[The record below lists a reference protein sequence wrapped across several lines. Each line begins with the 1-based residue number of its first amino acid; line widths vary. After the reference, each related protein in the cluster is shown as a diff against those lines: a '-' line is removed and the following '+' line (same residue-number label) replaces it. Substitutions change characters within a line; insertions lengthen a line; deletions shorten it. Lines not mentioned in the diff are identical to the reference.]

1 MGGVSVTALQALAVA
16 LVCCSFSEAGSQPV
30 VDLGYSINQATLNV
44 GGQKP
49 IGSSITYFMPRL

>member
-1 MGGVSVTALQALAVA
+1 VTALQALAVA

-44 GGQKP
+44 CGQKP